1 MKLKWFESWLGLQV
15 TWIDSV
21 ITTFSSCW
29 SFADLL
35 FVACIVFA
43 SVRNVLFF
51 RCSQSY
57 WDKGITWKRHQ
68 SSGLASCG
76 TLYMSD
82 DGDVVVPLLSC
93 IPFVW
98 LWLCP
103 SSDKEIKLPKV
114 LQGLYLFLMAR
125 KDWMIWTASFL
136 KKICP
141 FPVSPRG
148 IGHISRFSKTAYAI
162 LHVWKWCNLSD
173 TWTRNQKTSLYVWKT
188 LGLSA
193 SCLKICSVYFW
204 WSGVQ

>member
-1 MKLKWFESWLGLQV
+1 MTVAMSLL
-15 TWIDSV
+15 WI
-21 ITTFSSCW
+21 
-29 SFADLL
+29 
-35 FVACIVFA
+35 
-43 SVRNVLFF
+43 
-51 RCSQSY
+51 
-57 WDKGITWKRHQ
+57 
-68 SSGLASCG
+68 
-76 TLYMSD
+76 
-82 DGDVVVPLLSC
+82 
-93 IPFVW
+93 
-98 LWLCP
+98 
-103 SSDKEIKLPKV
+103 KEIKLPKV

-141 FPVSPRG
+141 FPVSPRV

-204 WSGVQ
+204 WSAVEEACLKSHLVLMSSHFIKLSTDFSQVE